1 MNPVRLAF
9 LALGAALGSYLP
21 FAVLIQTEKG
31 FDPIA
36 IGLIGA
42 AGGTLAI
49 LGAPVWG
56 HLGDVTLGRRRV
68 LQLASV
74 AGAVLLVL
82 YGLVDLPLAGAG
94 LWLMAGL
101 FISTLNPTV
110 DAVGVVVTEGGSRSS
125 FARLRVLL
133 SLGFGVIT
141 IGVGVLY
148 SALGY
153 GAAPFVAGA
162 AFIVVALAATRL
174 ADPRRD
180 AAAGASAGRRGGSAA
195 AAFAAQPRLPFVLL
209 TFALGMMGMI
219 TVFGWLPLRLAE
231 LGGDPSVVALAA
243 GLEALAEVP
252 AFLVAGFV
260 AARIGPRATYLVSA
274 TVMGLCVIGIALLAD
289 PALMVA
295 LRAVNGVAYA
305 GMTVASVLA
314 LGRLLPASLQ
324 STAQSLSAMMGG
336 VVSIA
341 LGVAGGAIYQLAG
354 GPALFAVTGALTLIG
369 ALLAVLTLPGR
380 ERRPAPLSAGA
391 SSG

>member
-1 MNPVRLAF
+1 M
-9 LALGAALGSYLP
+9 
-21 FAVLIQTEKG
+21 
-31 FDPIA
+31 
-36 IGLIGA
+36 
-42 AGGTLAI
+42 
-49 LGAPVWG
+49 
-56 HLGDVTLGRRRV
+56 
-68 LQLASV
+68 
-74 AGAVLLVL
+74 
-82 YGLVDLPLAGAG
+82 
-94 LWLMAGL
+94 
-101 FISTLNPTV
+101 
-110 DAVGVVVTEGGSRSS
+110 
-125 FARLRVLL
+125 
-133 SLGFGVIT
+133 
-141 IGVGVLY
+141 
-148 SALGY
+148 
-153 GAAPFVAGA
+153 AGA